1 MYSVRLL
8 WFGGTYGLPFN
19 VPDISSEEYLC
30 TFWLF
35 YHDSVCFSRIRGF
48 PFAKRGSPC
57 QEGKGRGTKS
67 SFPIYAAKTGHPA
80 AVSPLRGISVRAANA
95 DCEEGPEDAPLGL
108 LVSYGYFT
116 A

>member
-19 VPDISSEEYLC
+19 VLDICSEEYLC

-48 PFAKRGSPC
+48 LSLKEAPLARKARG
-57 QEGKGRGTKS
+57 GGT
-67 SFPIYAAKTGHPA
+67 YAAKTGHSATA
-80 AVSPLRGISVRAANA
+80 APLRGLSVRAANA